1 MSDLGSFSFSNAGGP
16 DVRAWLVGCAVTGA
30 IALILLVYVQGF
42 MWRKRRERA
51 WPDRLEDL
59 LLDFAPWVPLR
70 VFAGVLGALV
80 FVLGIVWIGDWVL
93 IVASFATGVALLVL
107 VNRRWHAVLVYQA
120 TLLMALTLVSLVIAS
135 GRMIVPERANPA
147 TLDWAFA
154 LIGLSV
160 MVFLWDGLALF
171 WRQQLR
177 DGVAWTTAGRL
188 IEPARKTGIVLAVAA
203 LLVAGRLAVETLG
216 MLSDTTGIG
225 DTGGWVAGVGTGLL
239 LLVLLNRALSWR
251 RKFFG
256 TLSCV
261 AAVEAGALLFAR
273 F

>member
-1 MSDLGSFSFSNAGGP
+1 MSDLGSFSSPNVSGP
-16 DVRAWLVGCAVTGA
+16 DARAWLIGCAVTGA
-30 IALILLVYVQGF
+30 LGLILLVYVQGF

-59 LLDFAPWVPLR
+59 LLGFAPWIPLR
-70 VFAGVLGALV
+70 VFGGALGALV

-93 IVASFATGVALLVL
+93 IVVTLATGVALLVL

-120 TLLMALTLVSLVIAS
+120 TLLMALTLVSLVIAA
-135 GRMIVPERANPA
+135 GRMIVSERLNPA
-147 TLDWAFA
+147 SLDWAFA
-154 LIGLSV
+154 LIGLSM

-171 WRQQLR
+171 WRQQLLN
-177 DGVAWTTAGRL
+177 GEAWTTTGRR
-188 IEPARKTGIVLAVAA
+188 IEPARKTGVVLAVAA

-216 MLSDTTGIG
+216 ILSDTTGIG

-251 RKFFG
+251 RKLFG

-261 AAVEAGALLFAR
+261 AAVEAGALLIGR
-273 F
+273 L